1 MLCLCQC
8 KWNDSRCIAYI
19 CICCSLYDV
28 DGNGWIDIDEMTRIV
43 RSIYKMMGPTQGDSA
58 EKKAEEVFNQ
68 MDANKDGRLT
78 RQEFVSS
85 CMNDSKLAQLLSP
98 R

>member
-1 MLCLCQC
+1 
-8 KWNDSRCIAYI
+8 
-19 CICCSLYDV
+19 
-28 DGNGWIDIDEMTRIV
+28 
-43 RSIYKMMGPTQGDSA
+43 MMGPTQGDSA